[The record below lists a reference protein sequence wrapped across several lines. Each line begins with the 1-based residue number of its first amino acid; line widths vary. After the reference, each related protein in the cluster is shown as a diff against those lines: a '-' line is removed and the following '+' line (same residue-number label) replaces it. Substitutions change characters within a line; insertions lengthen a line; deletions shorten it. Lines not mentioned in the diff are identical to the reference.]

1 MMLAVT
7 ALVWTPALLF
17 ALGFGLARL
26 TGCRVDEG
34 SAHPCLVAGID
45 IGGLLY
51 TLLMMGWLVILAL
64 PFMLLTGLIWLGIGL
79 RALASTW
86 LS

>member
-1 MMLAVT
+1 MMLAATVV
-7 ALVWTPALLF
+7 VWMPALLF
-17 ALGFGLARL
+17 ALGFALVHL
-26 TGCRVDEG
+26 TGCRADEA

-51 TLLMMGWLVILAL
+51 ALLMMGWLVVLLL
-64 PFMLLTGLIWLGIGL
+64 PFMLLTLVIWLGIGL
-79 RALASTW
+79 RALIGAW

>member
-17 ALGFGLARL
+17 ALGFGLSHL

-51 TLLMMGWLVILAL
+51 ALLMMGWLVILAL
-64 PFMLLTGLIWLGIGL
+64 PFMLVTALIWLGIGL
-79 RALASTW
+79 RALASAW

>member
-17 ALGFGLARL
+17 ALGFGLAHL